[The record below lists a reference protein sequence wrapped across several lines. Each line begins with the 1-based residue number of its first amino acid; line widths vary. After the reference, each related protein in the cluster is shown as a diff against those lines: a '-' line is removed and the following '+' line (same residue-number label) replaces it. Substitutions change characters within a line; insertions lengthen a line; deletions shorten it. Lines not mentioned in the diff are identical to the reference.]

1 MNRFLWIGLIAVTSM
16 TDGVPKAKAQFG
28 NLLGL
33 GPKIEVIQTTDL
45 ASLLDEQKQIEETAR
60 QTGQQPK
67 PAKFVLVDVRSDAE
81 TKVSIIPGA
90 ITKTQYE
97 ENRSKYEGR
106 TVIAYCTF
114 GGRSG
119 KYATRLA
126 KAGIQV
132 KNYEGS
138 ILDWVKKELP
148 LVTRQGVPTNRVHT
162 YSDQYNVPA
171 GYQQVT
177 D

>member
-1 MNRFLWIGLIAVTSM
+1 MNRFLWIGLIALTSM

-28 NLLGL
+28 NLLRR

-45 ASLLDEQKQIEETAR
+45 ASLLDKQKQIEETAR

-119 KYATRLA
+119 KYATQLA
-126 KAGIQV
+126 KAGIEV

-162 YSDQYNVPA
+162 YSDQYDVPA

-177 D
+177 E